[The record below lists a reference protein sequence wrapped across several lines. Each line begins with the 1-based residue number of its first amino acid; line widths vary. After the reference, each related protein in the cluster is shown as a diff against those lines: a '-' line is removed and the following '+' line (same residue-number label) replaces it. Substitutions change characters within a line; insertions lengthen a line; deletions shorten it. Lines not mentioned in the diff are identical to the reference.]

1 VSRAWLRSAR
11 LIDWNRARITR
22 KGVAAC
28 SATSAP
34 GAAPRGTGGDSAT
47 GAAGTLNLVTGG
59 TGGTGLNVS
68 NGGSSAALTDCG
80 SGPPTSL
87 SGTVYDPAGAVPL
100 YNVVL
105 FVPGEALSPIATGAA
120 CQTCD
125 GDFSGKPQAVALSD
139 ATGHFEIDNVPAGDD
154 IPLVIQVGKWRRQVT
169 IPHVDACTDNPI
181 IDKDLT
187 RLPRNQTEGNIPHI
201 AISLGGSDSLECLIR
216 RIGVDDAEFSP
227 PDGAGRVHLYR
238 LGSNAATTMQVNGA
252 SSPVP
257 EASTLWGNL
266 DALMKYDL
274 MLLSCTGE
282 SKLGVDT
289 VDYQNVRA
297 YADKGGR
304 IFGSHWHNDWI
315 RTDAETATDPLW
327 YPQVV
332 KFSSGAH
339 GITVPLTAQID
350 VSFPKGAS
358 FRDWL
363 SNVGAST
370 TPSQIVIQGAEHTMD
385 SILPKAILD
394 PAVPTYAAGPGAQQ
408 WIYAMDPTTA
418 SKPTPTVQYFSM
430 NTPVAGAECGRM
442 VFSDLHVSTGSGD
455 TTKVPFPTGC
465 STTPLTPQEKALEF
479 MLFDLSSCVQ
489 SDQDPPVP
497 PVVVK

>member
-1 VSRAWLRSAR
+1 MIFL
-11 LIDWNRARITR
+11 TR
-22 KGVAAC
+22 PIAGGLTGLFLSGALAC
-28 SATSAP
+28 SAGSPATSTT
-34 GAAPRGTGGDSAT
+34 RGSGGGGNTSP
-47 GAAGTLNLVTGG
+47 GTLNVGG
-59 TGGTGLNVS
+59 SNAGNSGLNVS
-68 NGGSSAALTDCG
+68 VAGSGNTGSGTLTDCG

-105 FVPGEALSPIATGAA
+105 FVPGEALSPITTGAA

-139 ATGHFEIDNVPAGDD
+139 SAGHFEIDNVPAGDN
-154 IPLVIQVGKWRRQVT
+154 IPLVIQVGKWRREVT
-169 IPHVDACTDNPI
+169 IAHVNACMDNAI
-181 IDKDLT
+181 MDKDMT

-201 AISLGGSDSLECLIR
+201 AVALGGSDSLECLLR
-216 RIGVDDAEFSP
+216 RIGVDDSEFTP
-227 PDGAGRVHLYR
+227 PDQGGRVHLYR
-238 LGSNAATTMQVNGA
+238 WGDNAATTMQVNGA

-257 EASTLWGNL
+257 TADTLWGNL
-266 DALMKYDL
+266 DALMAYDL

-282 SKLGVDT
+282 SKLGTET

-315 RTDAETATDPLW
+315 RTDADTVSDPLW

-339 GITVPLTAQID
+339 GFTDPFTAQID
-350 VSFPKGAS
+350 VSFPKGMS

-363 SNVGAST
+363 TNVGAST
-370 TPSQIVIQGAEHTMD
+370 TPGQIVIQGAEHSID
-385 SILPKAILD
+385 SVLPKALMD

-408 WIYAMDPTTA
+408 WIYGTDTTL
-418 SKPTPTVQYFSM
+418 STPTPTVQYFSM

-465 STTPLTPQEKALEF
+465 SSSPLTPQEKALEF